1 MGLFERLQKKAQKLG
16 ITNQIVDKLPILSL
30 AAVIGGILWL
40 AFLPL
45 DGQYRRTYIS
55 ENALMP
61 AQAET
66 YFRESE
72 WNIVRGYREEVH
84 LLEHVS
90 DDQRSAKLL
99 EMLEQIGL
107 ETSKHEWSALSGT
120 DVRNGTNVYGIL
132 HAPRGDSTEAM
143 VLAAPWINQDGEYND
158 GGIALLAA
166 MARYFKRWN
175 IWSKNIIFVA
185 TSDSHLALRSWVSA
199 YHTSLKNTG
208 GSIEGAIVMDY
219 PGKQDYIDEIEVF
232 YGGLNG
238 QLPNLD
244 LFNTAVECCA
254 REGLKVILNGKNMG
268 YTRYSERLETLIKGI
283 FQQTISGI
291 FPGPGSENFSGWRI
305 DAITLRARGSSGPY
319 DITTFGRVSESIF
332 RSINNLLEHF
342 HQSFFFYLL
351 LSPKHFVSIG
361 TYLPAAMAVAHSFPL
376 MAIYHVLK
384 NFTPKGWERLSSG
397 LLITG
402 AVLLVSIV
410 YGYVML
416 IVPSSLAPVAMST
429 SGAFFS
435 VTIPILMSKVA
446 FAPDTLRL
454 VQIVS
459 LITHG
464 LILTT
469 LATVNFALSISMGV
483 FTVPLA
489 WITFDQPIRRSLI
502 LLALSSPWTALIAI
516 SLLTGQ
522 SWTSVVN
529 GLLGSGTAMGVWTWP
544 VIATAWLPAWIAGL
558 IVANGQSQTQAPKK
572 KSD

>member
-1 MGLFERLQKKAQKLG
+1 MGLFERFQKKAHKLG
-16 ITNQIVDKLPILSL
+16 ISDQIVDKLPIISL

-90 DDQRSAKLL
+90 DEQRSAKLL
-99 EMLEQIGL
+99 EMLDQVGL
-107 ETSKHEWSALSGT
+107 ETSKHEWSAMSGT
-120 DVRNGTNVYGIL
+120 EVKNGTNVYGIL

-143 VLAAPWINQDGEYND
+143 VLVAPWINQDGEYND

-219 PGKQDYIDEIEVF
+219 PGKQDYIDEIEIF

-244 LFNTAVECCA
+244 LFNTAVECCG
-254 REGLKVILNGKNMG
+254 REGLKVVLNGKNMG
-268 YTRYSERLETLIKGI
+268 YTRYSERLETLLEGI
-283 FQQTISGI
+283 FHQTISGI

-305 DAITLRARGSSGPY
+305 DSITLRARGDKGPY
-319 DITTFGRVSESIF
+319 DITTFGRLSESIF
-332 RSINNLLEHF
+332 RSVNNLLEHF

-376 MAIYHVLK
+376 MASYHFFK
-384 NFTPKGWERLSSG
+384 NFTSKNWTSVSSG

-402 AVLLVSIV
+402 AVLLVSLMF
-410 YGYVML
+410 GYVML
-416 IVPSSLAPVAMST
+416 IVPSSFAPLAMAASC
-429 SGAFFS
+429 AFF
-435 VTIPILMSKVA
+435 TAIIPLLLSRVK
-446 FAPDTLRL
+446 FSPDTLRL

-469 LATVNFALSISMGV
+469 LATVNFALSISMGIL
-483 FTVPLA
+483 TVPLA
-489 WITFDQPIRRSLI
+489 WITFDQPIRRSFI
-502 LLALSSPWTALIAI
+502 LLALSSPWTALMAI
-516 SLLTGQ
+516 SLGTGH

-529 GLLGSGTAMGVWTWP
+529 GLLGSWTAIGVWTWP
-544 VIATAWLPAWIAGL
+544 VIVTAWLPAWIAGV
-558 IVANGQSQTQAPKK
+558 IVATGQRIGPKK
-572 KSD
+572 KVD